1 MSDQNTP
8 LDAADVDVDVDVIVV
23 GAGGGG
29 LTAAI
34 AAAEA
39 GASVALLEK
48 LDRWGGNTFV
58 STGSIPAAGTRY
70 QREAGI
76 EDDPERM
83 TADLLRQS
91 GGHEAE
97 HLVRY
102 LAEESASLVEWL
114 VEKHAIDLR
123 IITDYKHVGH
133 SVQRLHAPP
142 DRRGESL
149 VKDLTA
155 AAKRL
160 DVDVVTGNP
169 VRELLVEDGRV
180 VGVRVA
186 GERTGSYDLRAHAV
200 VLAANGFGNNKEMIA
215 RWIPESLHAQ
225 YFGAEGSTGEAIA
238 WADELGAKLLNM
250 GAFQGYAAVAYP
262 HGSIVSWTSVEKG
275 GFLLSPDGLRM
286 GDESVGYSG
295 FAPIVAGVA
304 KESWVVF
311 DTHIRDFVA
320 GNEPEFAELVEVG
333 GVREAATPE
342 EAAAIIGCPPE
353 RVAEAIADQQRSATT
368 GAPDPVGRTDF
379 PMGPLRAP
387 YCVVR
392 SVPALFHTQGGVDV
406 DRDSR
411 VLREDGTSVPGLFA
425 VGGVVGGL
433 SGRSGARGYSSGNGL
448 LSAVGLGRIAGTA
461 AARAASGEQPG

>member
-1 MSDQNTP
+1 MSDRNTT
-8 LDAADVDVDVDVIVV
+8 AAATDVDVDVIVV

-70 QREAGI
+70 QRAAGI

-97 HLVRY
+97 HLVRF
-102 LAEESASLVEWL
+102 LAEESAPLVEWL
-114 VEKHAIDLR
+114 VERHAVDLR

-169 VRELLVEDGRV
+169 VRELIVEDGRV

-186 GERTGSYDLRAHAV
+186 GERAESYPLRAHAV

-215 RWIPESLHAQ
+215 RWIPESLRAQ

-238 WADELGAKLLNM
+238 WADELGARLLNM

-295 FAPIVAGVA
+295 FAPVVAGVSE
-304 KESWVVF
+304 ESWVVF
-311 DTHIRDFVA
+311 DARIRDFIA
-320 GNEPEFAELVEVG
+320 GNEPEFAELVSVG
-333 GVREAATPE
+333 GVKEAATPE
-342 EAAAIIGCPPE
+342 DAAAIIGCPPE
-353 RVAEAIADQQRSATT
+353 RVAEAIADQQRAAATGT
-368 GAPDPVGRTDF
+368 PDAVGRTDF
-379 PMGPLRAP
+379 PMGPLTAP

-406 DRDSR
+406 DRQAR
-411 VLREDGTSVPGLFA
+411 VLRADGTPIPGLFA
-425 VGGVVGGL
+425 VGGVTGGL
-433 SGRSGARGYSSGNGL
+433 SGQSGARGYSSGNGL
-448 LSAVGLGRIAGTA
+448 LSAVGLGRVAGA
-461 AARAASGEQPG
+461 AAAGAVASGQSA

>member
-1 MSDQNTP
+1 MSDRRS
-8 LDAADVDVDVDVIVV
+8 DVGVDVDVDVVVV

-48 LDRWGGNTFV
+48 LERWGGNTFV

-70 QREAGI
+70 QKAAGI

-91 GGHEAE
+91 GGHDAE
-97 HLVRY
+97 HLVRF

-114 VEKHAIDLR
+114 VEQHAVDLR

-186 GERTGSYDLRAHAV
+186 GDRAGSYELRAHSV

-215 RWIPESLHAQ
+215 RWIPESLRAQ

-238 WADELGAKLLNM
+238 WADQLGARLLNM

-295 FAPIVAGVA
+295 FAPVVAGVA
-304 KESWVVF
+304 EESWVVF
-311 DTHIRDFVA
+311 DTRIRDFIA
-320 GNEPEFAELVEVG
+320 GNEPEFAELVDAG
-333 GVREAATPE
+333 GVKEAATPE
-342 EAAAIIGCPPE
+342 AAAAIIGCPPE
-353 RVAEAIADQQRSATT
+353 RFAEAVADQRRAAADGSADAT
-368 GAPDPVGRTDF
+368 GRTDF
-379 PMGPLRAP
+379 PMGPLTAP

-406 DRDSR
+406 DRESR
-411 VLREDGTSVPGLFA
+411 VLTEAGEPIPGLFA
-425 VGGVVGGL
+425 VGGVAGGL

-448 LSAVGLGRIAGTA
+448 LSAVGLGRVAGASA
-461 AARAASGEQPG
+461 AGAAGLGRRLP